1 MPDRHPSSVHQ
12 QRQRSKIRRGQ
23 KQAVY
28 RPWSRTILAR
38 QRSGDPIE
46 RHTARTQGAFG
57 SEERQIVE
65 PTAVTLAVKE
75 RHHDRGTEVHIVR
88 LAGSLRS
95 APHNRVLLR
104 AAAVRTPEHS
114 TLDIR
119 TVAGIPFFNEDD
131 EVSLGIPQKVAELR
145 DTIAAADGAILA
157 TPEQRHPACRRVYAR
172 VGFSPARRHSAAQIH
187 GLERVGSCRA
197 QASLLTT
204 AFASIFIAHLRDLYR
219 GRC

>member
-1 MPDRHPSSVHQ
+1 MCLVRLDRGRLPCRPPTTTRSRAATMPDRHPSSVHQ

-104 AAAVRTPEHS
+104 AAAVRTQNIQLWTSGLSREFLSS
-114 TLDIR
+114 TKMMKFR
-119 TVAGIPFFNEDD
+119 
-131 EVSLGIPQKVAELR
+131 
-145 DTIAAADGAILA
+145 
-157 TPEQRHPACRRVYAR
+157 
-172 VGFSPARRHSAAQIH
+172 
-187 GLERVGSCRA
+187 
-197 QASLLTT
+197 
-204 AFASIFIAHLRDLYR
+204 
-219 GRC
+219 